1 MSAHPNV
8 LHTML
13 SLAAVLAEALIVLV
27 PFLGIIYQ
35 KWQVLMYVVLMYTV
49 VIIILYRGIFVPC
62 VRKSALCIWENKG
75 ADQLRSN

>member
-27 PFLGIIYQ
+27 PFLGNIYQ

-49 VIIILYRGIFVPC
+49 VIIILYRGIFVPSREKIC
-62 VRKSALCIWENKG
+62 FLHMGKQRRRSA
-75 ADQLRSN
+75 AQ